1 MPLQVTFSK
10 VAKPFNYSYI
20 HLSRTQFGLSRQTDK
35 KAKTNLED
43 LFRTINTSLCGGSW
57 YTMQIRFVKSFH
69 GTLLSY
75 VWLKHNNTKRYTK
88 VGLSPI

>member
-1 MPLQVTFSK
+1 MPLQVMFSK

-43 LFRTINTSLCGGSW
+43 LLE
-57 YTMQIRFVKSFH
+57 QQ
-69 GTLLSY
+69 TLVSVEDPGIQCKL
-75 VWLKHNNTKRYTK
+75 
-88 VGLSPI
+88 GLSSHFMEHFSAMFG